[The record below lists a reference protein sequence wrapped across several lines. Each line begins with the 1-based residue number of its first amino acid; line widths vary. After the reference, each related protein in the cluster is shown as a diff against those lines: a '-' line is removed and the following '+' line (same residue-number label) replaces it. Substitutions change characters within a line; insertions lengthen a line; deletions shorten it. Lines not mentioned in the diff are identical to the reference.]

1 MQGNKI
7 DINDIKK
14 HEITL
19 AKCGLLSLVAII
31 DLSLPLTD
39 YEIRQGERMIY
50 NTFNMAEALQ
60 QYNKLVIQ
68 KGGAE

>member
-19 AKCGLLSLVAII
+19 AKCGLLSLVAIV
-31 DLSLPLTD
+31 DLTLNLTD
-39 YEIRQGERMIY
+39 YEIRQGERTIY
-50 NTFNMAEALQ
+50 NTFHMADALK
-60 QYNKLVIQ
+60 QYNKLVI
-68 KGGAE
+68 

>member
-7 DINDIKK
+7 SINDIKK

-60 QYNKLVIQ
+60 QYNKLVI
-68 KGGAE
+68 

>member
-19 AKCGLLSLVAII
+19 AKCGLLSLVAIV
-31 DLSLPLTD
+31 DLSLNMTD
-39 YEIRQGERMIY
+39 YEIRQGERTIY
-50 NTFNMAEALQ
+50 DTFNMAEALK
-60 QYNKLVIQ
+60 QYNKLVI
-68 KGGAE
+68 

>member
-39 YEIRQGERMIY
+39 YEIRQGERTIY
-50 NTFNMAEALQ
+50 DTFNMAEALK
-60 QYNKLVIQ
+60 QYNKLVI
-68 KGGAE
+68 

>member
-19 AKCGLLSLVAII
+19 AKCGLLSLVAIV
-31 DLSLPLTD
+31 DLSMNMTD
-39 YEIRQGERMIY
+39 YEIRQDERTIF
-50 NTFNMAEALQ
+50 NTFRMAEALQ
-60 QYNKLVIQ
+60 QYNKLVI
-68 KGGAE
+68 